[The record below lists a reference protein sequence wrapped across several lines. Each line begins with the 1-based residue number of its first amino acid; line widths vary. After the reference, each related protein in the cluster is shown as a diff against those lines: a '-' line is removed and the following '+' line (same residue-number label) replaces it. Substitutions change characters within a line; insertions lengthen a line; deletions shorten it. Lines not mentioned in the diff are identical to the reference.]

1 MWPMARGEERRGGN
15 RKDRWK
21 RKERDMGGEASTND
35 VLPPLGQDLWVLF
48 RGEEKDRYTRSIYA
62 KQPASCILYRGWL
75 YLSVSRLRGYLSSRH
90 FREMLERILFRSF
103 YFDRART
110 AYLVET
116 FISLFLSFFFHDA
129 RSKFQFQTCINI
141 RWYVPILKNSLQRG
155 GPNTLRWNSRCRIR
169 ARL

>member
-1 MWPMARGEERRGGN
+1 MARGEEGRGGN

-75 YLSVSRLRGYLSSRH
+75 YLSVSRLRGYLSSSEASI
-90 FREMLERILFRSF
+90 FAKCSNESSCVL
-103 YFDRART
+103 
-110 AYLVET
+110 
-116 FISLFLSFFFHDA
+116 FISIEHEPPTSLKHSFLFFFPFFFTTRDLNSN
-129 RSKFQFQTCINI
+129 SK
-141 RWYVPILKNSLQRG
+141 
-155 GPNTLRWNSRCRIR
+155 R
-169 ARL
+169 A